1 MTTVPKPEP
10 RLLCF
15 HKQGTSARTRFVRW
29 PHGMLAFE
37 PLPADARLLDEK
49 SAPGLAHVRRHP
61 ADVLVDAAARLGMPA
76 DALRAETEFGAVIAT
91 PEGDVPVL
99 LVQFTSL
106 DPPFAEVETHGGK
119 FIAITEARDC
129 GALELALLRKAYEIL
144 IG

>member
-1 MTTVPKPEP
+1 MTAVPKPEP

-37 PLPADARLLDEK
+37 PLPAGAKLLDEK
-49 SAPGLAHVRRHP
+49 SALVRRHP

-91 PEGDVPVL
+91 PEGDVPVF

-106 DPPFAEVETHGGK
+106 DPPFAEVEKHGGK

-129 GALELALLRKAYEIL
+129 GALELALLRKAYEII

>member
-1 MTTVPKPEP
+1 VTTVTELVP

-37 PLPADARLLDEK
+37 PLPAGANLLDEK
-49 SAPGLAHVRRHP
+49 SALIRRHP
-61 ADVLVDAAARLGMPA
+61 ADVLVDAATRLGMPA
-76 DALRAETEFGAVIAT
+76 DALRAETEFEAVIAS
-91 PEGDVPVL
+91 PEGEVPVL

-106 DPPFAEVETHGGK
+106 DPPFAEVEKHGGK
-119 FIAITEARDC
+119 FIAITEARNVGD
-129 GALELALLRKAYEIL
+129 LELALLRKAYEII

>member
-1 MTTVPKPEP
+1 MAVP

-37 PLPADARLLDEK
+37 PLPADARLRDEM
-49 SAPGLAHVRRHP
+49 SALAVRQHP
-61 ADVLVDAAARLGMPA
+61 AAVLADAAARLGMSA
-76 DALRAETEFGAVIAT
+76 DALRAETEFEAVIAT
-91 PEGDVPVL
+91 PEGEVPVL
-99 LVQFTSL
+99 LVQFTAL
-106 DPPFAEVETHGGK
+106 DPPFAEVEKHGGK
-119 FIAITEARDC
+119 FIAITEARDV

>member
-1 MTTVPKPEP
+1 MSNPELSP

-49 SAPGLAHVRRHP
+49 SALVRRHP
-61 ADVLVDAAARLGMPA
+61 ADVLVEAAARLGMPA
-76 DALRAETEFGAVIAT
+76 DSLRAETEFAAATAT
-91 PEGDVPVL
+91 PAGEVPVF
-99 LVQFTSL
+99 LVQFTTL
-106 DPPFAEVETHGGK
+106 DPPFADIENHGGR
-119 FIAITEARDC
+119 FIAITEARDV
-129 GALELALLRKAYEIL
+129 GSLELALLRKAYEIL